1 MTEEQALPIAPIE
14 TPLAPTVQAPAS
26 QDNAAPVV
34 VSLDQQTP
42 VDIAL
47 SDAARKDL
55 IALTLR
61 AAEREQ
67 VKHED
72 MPAHIDRMKARLRAL
87 IEAIGPTSPA
97 THTFAHRFD
106 GLYTTHVKAGN
117 EHALAM
123 QDVQCIFL
131 NRANDLKASLKQL
144 DDPAFRAQLT
154 EALATK
160 APELDTTLSATK
172 LQEIKEELTRMPNG
186 QVRAIPHFKNSFV
199 ADHKLH
205 GALSDAF
212 AADSDVAEALR
223 KSMGESLPGD
233 TGAHALVADWLA
245 LRAGR
250 AQGVMEATRPDGE
263 LCQSAVAEW
272 QAQYQAKAQ
281 GATVATAN
289 DTQPATVEGG
299 KVQEIPSTAVA
310 QVVQAAQGIK
320 AEIESGLATPTV
332 NGRG

>member
-1 MTEEQALPIAPIE
+1 MPTDPIE
-14 TPLAPTVQAPAS
+14 PPLATSTQAPAA
-26 QDNAAPVV
+26 QDKAAPGV
-34 VSLDQQTP
+34 VSLDQQTL
-42 VDIAL
+42 VDVAL

-55 IALTLR
+55 ITLTHR

-67 VKHED
+67 VTAET
-72 MPAHIDRMKARLRAL
+72 MPAHIDRMKARISAL

-106 GLYTTHVKAGN
+106 GLYKTHVKEGN

-123 QDVQCIFL
+123 QDVQGIFL

-144 DDPAFRAQLT
+144 DDPEFRAQLT
-154 EALATK
+154 EALTAK
-160 APELDTTLSATK
+160 APELDTTLSAAK
-172 LQEIKEELTRMPNG
+172 LQEIKEELIRLPNG
-186 QVRAIPHFKNSFV
+186 QVRSIPHFKNSFV

-205 GALSDAF
+205 GDLSDAF

-223 KSMGESLPGD
+223 KSMGEALPGD
-233 TGAHALVADWLA
+233 TGAQSLVADWLA

-250 AQGVMEATRPDGE
+250 AKGVMEATRPDGE

-272 QAQYQAKAQ
+272 QAQYKNKAQ
-281 GATVATAN
+281 TAAIATAN
-289 DTQPATVEGG
+289 DNQPATVDGG
-299 KVQEIPSTAVA
+299 KVNEIPSTAVA
-310 QVVQAAQGIK
+310 EVVQAAQGIQ
-320 AEIESGLATPTV
+320 AEIEKGLATAPA